1 MKKKQNK
8 KTNILRTIEQQQK
21 PDNNNKIVILSHQI
35 ENQSRECCTY
45 GVRYWRARAT
55 NKQTNGSEK
64 SKFKK
69 VVCFGFFFVLFL
81 FDLVRVCF
89 YLAKLDS
96 CFTFFASR
104 SEANDYFC
112 RRVWGGGGGDG
123 KTQKPVSICGIR

>member
-1 MKKKQNK
+1 MAIGKKEKVAYGLQIKFHFLNEKKQNK

-69 VVCFGFFFVLFL
+69 VVCFGFFLF
-81 FDLVRVCF
+81 
-89 YLAKLDS
+89 
-96 CFTFFASR
+96 
-104 SEANDYFC
+104 YFC
-112 RRVWGGGGGDG
+112 LIWFE
-123 KTQKPVSICGIR
+123 SAFI